1 MARYALVPEMPPGE
15 DELPTDDGVPME
27 SWYHRTQM
35 NILCDTLAHHWRDRH
50 DFYIAGNQPI
60 YFSAQQIKQN
70 DFLGPDVAIILNTT
84 DRPRKSWVV
93 WYEERTPDVVI
104 ELLSPRTEAN
114 DRGHKMQVY
123 AGTLKVDEYYLYDPI
138 DGDFEAYELQHGMYV
153 AVLPD
158 EEGRVYSRK
167 LGLYLAQHDSVF
179 GGETVRFLRWFT
191 AEGELIRT
199 DREDFDAA
207 SSALS
212 EERARAEQARAKADE
227 ERARAEQARAQA
239 DEERARAEQAGAQAE
254 QQRARAEALAAKLR
268 ALGLDPE
275 A

>member
-1 MARYALVPEMPPGE
+1 MSRYALVPELPPGE

-35 NILCDTLAHHWRDRH
+35 NILCDTLQHHWRDRH
-50 DFYIAGNQPI
+50 DFYIAGNQPL
-60 YFSAQQIKQN
+60 YFSAHQVKNN

-114 DRGHKMQVY
+114 DRGPKMKIY
-123 AGTLKVDEYYLYDPI
+123 ASTLKVDEYYLYDPI
-138 DGDFEAYELQHGMYV
+138 DAEFEAYELQQGMYV
-153 AVLPD
+153 AKTPD
-158 EEGRVYSRK
+158 DEGRVFSRK
-167 LGLYLAQHDSVF
+167 LGLWLGPYDAVF

-191 AEGELIRT
+191 PEGELLRT
-199 DREDFDAA
+199 DREDFDQASAA
-207 SSALS
+207 L
-212 EERARAEQARAKADE
+212 EEQRARAAEASALAE
-227 ERARAEQARAQA
+227 E
-239 DEERARAEQAGAQAE
+239 
-254 QQRARAEALAAKLR
+254 QRARAEAMAARLR

-275 A
+275 G